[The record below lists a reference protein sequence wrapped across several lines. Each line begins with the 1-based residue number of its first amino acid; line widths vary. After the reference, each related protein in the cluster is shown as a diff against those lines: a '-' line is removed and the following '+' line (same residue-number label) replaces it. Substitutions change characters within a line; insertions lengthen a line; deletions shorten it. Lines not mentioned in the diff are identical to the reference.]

1 MSSTPPTSLPS
12 STSVPAS
19 PTPLEN
25 PSQTPAG
32 GSLSSR
38 SHTMVQSP
46 PPDNNIPTPA
56 PLSRSSTLVQTPAI
70 SHGQS
75 RQDRGG
81 YFSSRRTQ
89 PATTQNFARIPDNN
103 SMPSLSPGLSPA
115 GSFNSS
121 DTGVNRC
128 SYSSSEYLS
137 PPHFQGD
144 DDKPPHISRS
154 ESSESL
160 SMMKEKP
167 RREET
172 IPNDRKV
179 RVKRRRR
186 RRYGRRQQT
195 SEGNQ
200 HHEHASWEQSVC
212 QLAPTAPTGQKH
224 LCTGHAGPFVPS
236 KTRHGHTDTFG
247 RVIPQS
253 TQGPASLVVTRRWS
267 SVEVGARQ
275 KRLPKGLQS
284 TTSKVAICR
293 ATSKDN
299 NDESNLDHAGH
310 RYKSSSFTRGGKDH
324 EIVSA
329 IREKLTVRKVDTPG
343 LGSLV
348 APPLSI
354 TLRRASDASGSIFNR
369 ARERD
374 DQNHSSVGNS
384 GLMTPLAGAQHV
396 PGDKQPSAG
405 YLITNEDIES
415 ISLLIKKSLGQ
426 YLHSYD
432 RNSILDESSS
442 AGRISRNTRAPT
454 ISGTGGGKPD
464 LLSTDITTN
473 TVDFQPSH
481 SRPSDQNECL
491 EVKDFQMNIQRSGSD
506 KSVHE
511 LLWQESKSSSG
522 EASSNPCDTP
532 PESKTSLNIMSE
544 ECEVESGIEKGNAF
558 DPQNARASISDWSGR
573 LSQNDVPIVI
583 TSTVD
588 FQPSHSRPS
597 DQNECLE
604 VKDFQMNIQRSG
616 SDKSVHELLW
626 QESKSS
632 SGEAS
637 SNPCDTPPES
647 KTSLNIMSEECEVE
661 SGIEKGNAFDPQNA
675 RASISDWSG
684 RLSQNDVPIVITSSD
699 SDSNEATPKVESFK
713 ARRRPQVRS
722 AASTPRVATRIRPF
736 PRYAASHEQLQDVV
750 SFPPLSNRKAT
761 NEWIS
766 PLPDM
771 EIKSPLSTPPLTN
784 SGSLYEIGVDFTT
797 GPSGATTSKS
807 PITSWVRSAEASPSQ
822 SPEID
827 FRQDYGFGGMSA
839 TTKQHNDSRRKSSI
853 KPHPKASPRTGQ
865 TFAMGS
871 SIGVH
876 ASERR
881 KSSSPHIQRVRTI
894 DNIHKGE
901 RDEPAS
907 RWRSPSVCPPRLSPS
922 QLSPSPVEAEEIR
935 DQKPEDRVPEM
946 MSRLHRLRS
955 GFTDR
960 ISLVEART
968 PPLPRSDCAG
978 IYGTITGTLR
988 RSIGTSCQDNAATHN
1003 CDDCAK
1009 DPWNPSVDWIG

>member
-32 GSLSSR
+32 GFLSSR

-89 PATTQNFARIPDNN
+89 PTSTQNFARIPDNN

-144 DDKPPHISRS
+144 DDKPPHICRS

-267 SVEVGARQ
+267 SVEVGACK

-329 IREKLTVRKVDTPG
+329 IREKLTVRKVDTSG
-343 LGSLV
+343 LGSPV

-369 ARERD
+369 PRERD

-544 ECEVESGIEKGNAF
+544 ECEVESGIE
-558 DPQNARASISDWSGR
+558 R
-573 LSQNDVPIVI
+573 
-583 TSTVD
+583 
-588 FQPSHSRPS
+588 
-597 DQNECLE
+597 
-604 VKDFQMNIQRSG
+604 
-616 SDKSVHELLW
+616 
-626 QESKSS
+626 
-632 SGEAS
+632 
-637 SNPCDTPPES
+637 
-647 KTSLNIMSEECEVE
+647 
-661 SGIEKGNAFDPQNA
+661 GNAFDPQNA

-822 SPEID
+822 SPGID

-865 TFAMGS
+865 TFAMSS

-907 RWRSPSVCPPRLSPS
+907 RWRPPSVCPPRLSPS

-946 MSRLHRLRS
+946 MTRLYRLRS

-968 PPLPRSDCAG
+968 PPLPRSDFAG

-1009 DPWNPSVDWIG
+1009 DPWNPNVDWIG

>member
-511 LLWQESKSSSG
+511 LLWQESKSSS
-522 EASSNPCDTP
+522 E
-532 PESKTSLNIMSE
+532 
-544 ECEVESGIEKGNAF
+544 
-558 DPQNARASISDWSGR
+558 
-573 LSQNDVPIVI
+573 
-583 TSTVD
+583 
-588 FQPSHSRPS
+588 
-597 DQNECLE
+597 
-604 VKDFQMNIQRSG
+604 
-616 SDKSVHELLW
+616 
-626 QESKSS
+626 
-632 SGEAS
+632 EAS

>member
-583 TSTVD
+583 TS
-588 FQPSHSRPS
+588 
-597 DQNECLE
+597 
-604 VKDFQMNIQRSG
+604 
-616 SDKSVHELLW
+616 
-626 QESKSS
+626 
-632 SGEAS
+632 
-637 SNPCDTPPES
+637 
-647 KTSLNIMSEECEVE
+647 
-661 SGIEKGNAFDPQNA
+661 
-675 RASISDWSG
+675 
-684 RLSQNDVPIVITSSD
+684 SD

>member
-1 MSSTPPTSLPS
+1 MDVGNRPPKGTSI
-12 STSVPAS
+12 
-19 PTPLEN
+19 
-25 PSQTPAG
+25 
-32 GSLSSR
+32 
-38 SHTMVQSP
+38 M
-46 PPDNNIPTPA
+46 
-56 PLSRSSTLVQTPAI
+56 
-70 SHGQS
+70 
-75 RQDRGG
+75 
-81 YFSSRRTQ
+81 
-89 PATTQNFARIPDNN
+89 
-103 SMPSLSPGLSPA
+103 SMPLGNSL
-115 GSFNSS
+115 
-121 DTGVNRC
+121 
-128 SYSSSEYLS
+128 
-137 PPHFQGD
+137 
-144 DDKPPHISRS
+144 
-154 ESSESL
+154 
-160 SMMKEKP
+160 
-167 RREET
+167 
-172 IPNDRKV
+172 
-179 RVKRRRR
+179 
-186 RRYGRRQQT
+186 
-195 SEGNQ
+195 
-200 HHEHASWEQSVC
+200 
-212 QLAPTAPTGQKH
+212 
-224 LCTGHAGPFVPS
+224 

-310 RYKSSSFTRGGKDH
+310 RYRSSSFTRGGKDH

-329 IREKLTVRKVDTPG
+329 IREKLTVRKVDTSG
-343 LGSLV
+343 LGSPV

-354 TLRRASDASGSIFNR
+354 TLRRASDASGSSFNR
-369 ARERD
+369 PRERD
-374 DQNHSSVGNS
+374 DQNYSSAGNS

-396 PGDKQPSAG
+396 PGNKQPSAA

-432 RNSILDESSS
+432 RNSIIDESSS
-442 AGRISRNTRAPT
+442 AGGTSRNTRAPT

-464 LLSTDITTN
+464 LLSTDVTTN
-473 TVDFQPSH
+473 AVDFQLSH

-511 LLWQESKSSSG
+511 LLWQESKSSSE

-544 ECEVESGIEKGNAF
+544 ECEMESGIEKGNAF
-558 DPQNARASISDWSGR
+558 DPQNARAS
-573 LSQNDVPIVI
+573 
-583 TSTVD
+583 T
-588 FQPSHSRPS
+588 
-597 DQNECLE
+597 
-604 VKDFQMNIQRSG
+604 
-616 SDKSVHELLW
+616 
-626 QESKSS
+626 
-632 SGEAS
+632 
-637 SNPCDTPPES
+637 
-647 KTSLNIMSEECEVE
+647 
-661 SGIEKGNAFDPQNA
+661 
-675 RASISDWSG
+675 SDWSG

-736 PRYAASHEQLQDVV
+736 PR
-750 SFPPLSNRKAT
+750 KAT

-771 EIKSPLSTPPLTN
+771 EITSPLSTPPLTN
-784 SGSLYEIGVDFTT
+784 SGSLYELGVDVTT
-797 GPSGATTSKS
+797 GPSGATTSKP
-807 PITSWVRSAEASPSQ
+807 PITSWVRSAEASPSH
-822 SPEID
+822 SPGID
-827 FRQDYGFGGMSA
+827 FRQDYGFGGMSP
-839 TTKQHNDSRRKSSI
+839 TIKQHNDSRRKSSI

-907 RWRSPSVCPPRLSPS
+907 RWRPPSVCPPRLSPS
-922 QLSPSPVEAEEIR
+922 QLSPSPVEAEESR
-935 DQKPEDRVPEM
+935 DQNPEDRVPEM
-946 MSRLHRLRS
+946 MTRLHRLRS

-1009 DPWNPSVDWIG
+1009 DPRNPSVDWIG

>member
-1 MSSTPPTSLPS
+1 MSSTPPTSLPTI
-12 STSVPAS
+12 TSVPAS

-32 GSLSSR
+32 GSFSSR
-38 SHTMVQSP
+38 SHTIVQSP
-46 PPDNNIPTPA
+46 PPDKNIPTPA
-56 PLSRSSTLVQTPAI
+56 PLSRSSTLLQTPPI
-70 SHGQS
+70 SGGQS
-75 RQDRGG
+75 RQVRGG

-89 PATTQNFARIPDNN
+89 PASNQNFARIPDNN
-103 SMPSLSPGLSPA
+103 SIPSLSPGLSPA

-121 DTGVNRC
+121 DTGLNRC

-172 IPNDRKV
+172 ISNDRKV

-200 HHEHASWEQSVC
+200 YHEHASWKQSVC

-224 LCTGHAGPFVPS
+224 LCTGHTGPFVPS

-310 RYKSSSFTRGGKDH
+310 RYRSSSFTRGGKDH

-329 IREKLTVRKVDTPG
+329 IREKLTVRKVDTSG
-343 LGSLV
+343 LGSPV

-354 TLRRASDASGSIFNR
+354 TLRRASDASGSSFNR
-369 ARERD
+369 PRERD
-374 DQNHSSVGNS
+374 DQNYSSAGNS

-396 PGDKQPSAG
+396 PGNKQPSAA

-432 RNSILDESSS
+432 RNSIIDESSS
-442 AGRISRNTRAPT
+442 AGGTSRNTRAPT

-464 LLSTDITTN
+464 LLSTDVTTN
-473 TVDFQPSH
+473 AVDFQLSH

-544 ECEVESGIEKGNAF
+544 ECEMESGIEKGNAF
-558 DPQNARASISDWSGR
+558 DPQNARAS
-573 LSQNDVPIVI
+573 
-583 TSTVD
+583 T
-588 FQPSHSRPS
+588 
-597 DQNECLE
+597 
-604 VKDFQMNIQRSG
+604 
-616 SDKSVHELLW
+616 
-626 QESKSS
+626 
-632 SGEAS
+632 
-637 SNPCDTPPES
+637 
-647 KTSLNIMSEECEVE
+647 
-661 SGIEKGNAFDPQNA
+661 
-675 RASISDWSG
+675 SDWSG

-771 EIKSPLSTPPLTN
+771 EITSPLSTPPLTN
-784 SGSLYEIGVDFTT
+784 SGSLYELGVDVTT
-797 GPSGATTSKS
+797 GPSGATTSKP
-807 PITSWVRSAEASPSQ
+807 PITSWVRSAEASPSH
-822 SPEID
+822 SPGID
-827 FRQDYGFGGMSA
+827 FRQDYGFGGMSP
-839 TTKQHNDSRRKSSI
+839 TIKQHNDSRRKSSI

-907 RWRSPSVCPPRLSPS
+907 RWRPPSVCPPRLSPS
-922 QLSPSPVEAEEIR
+922 QLSPSPVEAEESR
-935 DQKPEDRVPEM
+935 DQNPEDRVPEM
-946 MSRLHRLRS
+946 MTRLHRLRS

-1009 DPWNPSVDWIG
+1009 DPRNPSVDWIG